1 MTITYISFFFNLM
14 FIYIIYNLYV
24 NLTEIENKIQ
34 IILNDKLNFYNFIL
48 GLLTKCYS
56 EIDKVDK
63 NGSFSSDDEIG
74 FAFGVIKGSIQETLS
89 EIEKLKEEESA
100 EEKN

>member
-1 MTITYISFFFNLM
+1 
-14 FIYIIYNLYV
+14 
-24 NLTEIENKIQ
+24 
-34 IILNDKLNFYNFIL
+34 
-48 GLLTKCYS
+48 LTKCYS